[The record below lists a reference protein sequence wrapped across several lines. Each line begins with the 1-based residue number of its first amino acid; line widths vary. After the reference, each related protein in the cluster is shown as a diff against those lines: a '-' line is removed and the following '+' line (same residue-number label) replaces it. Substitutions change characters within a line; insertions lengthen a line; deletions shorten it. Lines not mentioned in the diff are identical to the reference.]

1 MNGNKII
8 QKSSILKN
16 SLVDNGSSS
25 SFGGFPAGLK
35 ILIVDDDRTCLLVL
49 ERMLRKLLYQ
59 VTKCQLASDALAML
73 RADKS
78 RFDIVIC
85 DLHMPDM
92 DGFKLLEI
100 IRSEMDLPVV
110 MMSSDDEKG
119 VVMRGII
126 HGACD
131 YLVKPIRIEA
141 IRFIWQHVVRRKK
154 CSLEELEQKL
164 NNDVNRDRLLLAEQV
179 FDAAPHN
186 ANSDRLLLEEQVFDA
201 AADHQMSNGES
212 LKLQDQEDGDE
223 DDNGGESYSDGEG
236 TTPKKRRMIWTKE
249 LHNLFIAAINQLG
262 GLDQSVPK
270 KILERMKAM
279 NPNIYI
285 TRANIG
291 SHLQKYRINLRK
303 LAQPS
308 ADHNKNIYVNALFEH
323 AASSFRQESY
333 REAQPIS
340 HPQLALQNLI
350 APQSTRF
357 EPKNETVAA
366 AAAASTSDNGI
377 AGSDYQSLISE
388 LSLPAEFSLHGL
400 SRANSLQQY
409 DFPGAVPIYNDEH
422 LFRSVGNFT
431 DLLSET
437 FPTVDD
443 LILEPSFPVS
453 QYDLESI
460 FR

>member
-1 MNGNKII
+1 MDGIKII

-25 SFGGFPAGLK
+25 SVGGFPAGLK
-35 ILIVDDDRTCLLVL
+35 ILIIDDDRTCLLVL

-59 VTKCQLASDALAML
+59 VTKCQLASDALALL

-100 IRSEMDLPVV
+100 IRSEMDLPLV

-131 YLVKPIRIEA
+131 YLVKPIRMEA
-141 IRFIWQHVVRRKK
+141 IRFIWQHVIRRKK

-179 FDAAPHN
+179 FDAADN
-186 ANSDRLLLEEQVFDA
+186 LNGDRLLLAEQVFDA
-201 AADHQMSNGES
+201 AAEHQMSNGES
-212 LKLQDQEDGDE
+212 LKLQDQEDGDVYE

-262 GLDQSVPK
+262 GLEQSVPK

-279 NPNIYI
+279 NPNIDI

-323 AASSFRQESY
+323 AASSFRQGSY
-333 REAQPIS
+333 RESQPIS
-340 HPQLALQNLI
+340 HHQLALQNLI

-357 EPKNETVAA
+357 EPQNDTVAA
-366 AAAASTSDNGI
+366 TAASTSDNGI
-377 AGSDYQSLISE
+377 AVSDFQSLISE

-400 SRANSLQQY
+400 SRANSLQQD
-409 DFPGAVPIYNDEH
+409 DFPGAVPIFNDEH
-422 LFRSVGNFT
+422 LLRSVGNFT
-431 DLLSET
+431 DLISDN
-437 FPTVDD
+437 FPSVDD
-443 LILEPSFPVS
+443 LIYEPSFPVS
-453 QYDLESI
+453 QYDLDSI